1 MTKPDLAANRF
12 EPGTFA
18 PAPRPAPRATMLFAQ
33 TRLDLVLLLRNGEQ
47 LLLTMF
53 IPITLLVGL
62 ALLPFG
68 DMGPDKIDKIVPAV
82 MMVAVMS
89 TAFTGQ
95 AIAVGFDRRY
105 GALKRLGATPLPR
118 WGIVAGKSGA
128 VLLVVILQAVLLG
141 SIGVALGWRPG
152 LAGLALGAVLIT
164 LGTATF
170 AAMGLLLGGTLKA
183 EVVLALANIL
193 WFVMLGIASVV
204 FASEELPEIVHILV
218 RLVPSGALAVALEHA
233 LNGSVDWFGVLVLLV
248 WGTAAGLLAARWF
261 RFE

>member
-1 MTKPDLAANRF
+1 MTKPDLTGNRF

-18 PAPRPAPRATMLFAQ
+18 PGPRPAPRLAMLAAQ

-53 IPITLLVGL
+53 IPITLLIGL

-95 AIAVGFDRRY
+95 AIAIGFDRRY

-141 SIGVALGWRPG
+141 LIGVALGWRPTPLG
-152 LAGLALGAVLIT
+152 LLLGAVLIA

-204 FASEELPEIVHILV
+204 FASDELPAVVHTLV

-233 LNGSVDWFGVLVLLV
+233 LAGGVDWLGVGALLI
-248 WGTAAGLLAARWF
+248 WGTGAGLLAARWF

>member
-1 MTKPDLAANRF
+1 MSESDSAGNRF
-12 EPGTFA
+12 APGTFA
-18 PAPRPAPRATMLFAQ
+18 PGPRPAARGAMLLAQ

-53 IPITLLVGL
+53 IPITLLIGL

-95 AIAVGFDRRY
+95 AIAIGFDRRY

-128 VLLVVILQAVLLG
+128 VLLVVVLQAMLLG
-141 SIGVALGWRPG
+141 LLGVALGWRPTP
-152 LAGLALGAVLIT
+152 AGLALGAVLIA

-183 EVVLALANIL
+183 EIVLALANIL
-193 WFVMLGIASVV
+193 WFVLLGIASVV
-204 FASEELPEIVHILV
+204 FASDELPEVVHTLV
-218 RLVPSGALAVALEHA
+218 RLVPSGALAVALERA
-233 LNGSVDWFGVLVLLV
+233 LNGGVDWLGITVLAV
-248 WGTAAGLLAARWF
+248 WGAVAGLLAARWF